1 MKSIKY
7 LLTSLCLL
15 ATPVQATT
23 NEVMLDMVEWITENS
38 KYEYS
43 GQKLPW
49 VEVRTQQEICEVL
62 FETPPQPCPALAYYD
77 DTINA
82 IFLSPDPIGGMVQ
95 EKFIEVILFHELVH
109 FLQYVNEEH
118 KNVECLNALERD
130 AYKLQD
136 AYIEEMGWPDEQ
148 RPNMLFAYV
157 ISACAREPAWPEQ

>member
-62 FETPPQPCPALAYYD
+62 FETPPQPCPALVVW
-77 DTINA
+77 
-82 IFLSPDPIGGMVQ
+82 FKKSL
-95 EKFIEVILFHELVH
+95 
-109 FLQYVNEEH
+109 
-118 KNVECLNALERD
+118 
-130 AYKLQD
+130 
-136 AYIEEMGWPDEQ
+136 
-148 RPNMLFAYV
+148 
-157 ISACAREPAWPEQ
+157 

>member
-1 MKSIKY
+1 
-7 LLTSLCLL
+7 
-15 ATPVQATT
+15 
-23 NEVMLDMVEWITENS
+23 
-38 KYEYS
+38 
-43 GQKLPW
+43 
-49 VEVRTQQEICEVL
+49 
-62 FETPPQPCPALAYYD
+62 
-77 DTINA
+77 
-82 IFLSPDPIGGMVQ
+82 MVQ